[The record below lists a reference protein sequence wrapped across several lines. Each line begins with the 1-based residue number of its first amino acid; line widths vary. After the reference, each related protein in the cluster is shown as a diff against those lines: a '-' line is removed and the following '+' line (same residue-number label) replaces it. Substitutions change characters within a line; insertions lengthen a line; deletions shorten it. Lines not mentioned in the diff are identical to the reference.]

1 MDRRLLLVPASA
13 LFAHA
18 QSSPEAV
25 DAERALRQRV
35 EEFYKLQQ
43 DKKFRQAEDY
53 VAEESKDDYYN
64 ARKQVVNDF
73 HVEKIVLTDDNTK
86 ANVTVKTKVVVLFAG
101 VQEFDMRNETTW
113 KIDNGKWCWYLDPA
127 TKNLTPFGRMET
139 FDNAGVPDIKG
150 LDKTGEAPDLN
161 EILKKISIDRTVVA
175 FTGNALSQSV
185 TITNG
190 TLGPLTLALDPHVAK
205 IAGLN
210 TEIDKLNLD
219 GGQKATV
226 TLKWDGSTP
235 IENDVVYVGVD
246 PYQRGFNIRV
256 SAK

>member
-13 LFAHA
+13 LFAQA

-25 DAERALRQRV
+25 EAEKALRQRV

-64 ARKQVVNDF
+64 GRKQEVIDY
-73 HVEKIVLTDDNTK
+73 HIEKIILTDDNTK
-86 ANVTVKTKVVVLFAG
+86 AKVMVKTKVVVLFAG
-101 VQEFDMRNETTW
+101 AQEFDMQAETTW
-113 KIDNGKWCWYLDPA
+113 KIDNGKWCWYLDPE
-127 TKNLTPFGRMET
+127 TKNLTPFGRMAT
-139 FDNAGVPDIKG
+139 FDKAGVPDIKG

-161 EILKKISIDRTVVA
+161 EILKKISIDRTVLA

-190 TLGPLTLALDPHVAK
+190 TPGPLRLALDPHVAQ
-205 IAGLN
+205 IAGLSA
-210 TEIDKLNLD
+210 EIDKLTLD
-219 GGQKATV
+219 GGEKATV

-235 IENDVVYVGVD
+235 IEHDVVYVRVD